1 LSKIQKSNQNRIY
14 GSQVAVT
21 GEDSGSDYVY
31 PSHVDRAGLFG
42 YNLVHSEG
50 EMGKG
55 MFAVVTW

>member
-1 LSKIQKSNQNRIY
+1 MY
-14 GSQVAVT
+14 GLQVAVT

-55 MFAVVTW
+55 MFVTVTW